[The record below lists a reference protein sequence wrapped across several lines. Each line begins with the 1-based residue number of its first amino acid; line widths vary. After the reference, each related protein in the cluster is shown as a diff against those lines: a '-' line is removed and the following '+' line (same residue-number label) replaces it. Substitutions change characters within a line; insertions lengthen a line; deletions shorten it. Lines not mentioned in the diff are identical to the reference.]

1 MASKNDK
8 IDESKE
14 LETIFY
20 NQNAML
26 SDNRGMKS
34 QFKMKNDDVIQL
46 KNERQ
51 YIEQLKNGISEKKD
65 TISEDKSKI

>member
-8 IDESKE
+8 IDKSKE